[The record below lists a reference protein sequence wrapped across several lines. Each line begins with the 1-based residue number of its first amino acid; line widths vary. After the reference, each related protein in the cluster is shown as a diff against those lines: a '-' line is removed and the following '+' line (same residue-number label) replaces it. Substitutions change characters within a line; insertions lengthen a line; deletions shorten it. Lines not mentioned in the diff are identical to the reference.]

1 LTTVIVTT
9 TYAAFVCLI
18 ALTIVIVT
26 LGSAV
31 LPILQALVRLHSQSR
46 LTNAKPHDDRGASQ
60 DRHIAVAS
68 FRYVIVTCA
77 GRWSPAVG

>member
-1 LTTVIVTT
+1 VRPRSRSTTVIVTT

-31 LPILQALVRLHSQSR
+31 LPILQTLVRLSTRSPDSPTQSP
-46 LTNAKPHDDRGASQ
+46 TM
-60 DRHIAVAS
+60 IAGLRRIATS
-68 FRYVIVTCA
+68 LWLHFVT
-77 GRWSPAVG
+77 SP

>member
-31 LPILQALVRLHSQSR
+31 LPILQALARLHTRSPDLPTQSP
-46 LTNAKPHDDRGASQ
+46 TI
-60 DRHIAVAS
+60 IAGLRRIATS
-68 FRYVIVTCA
+68 LWLHFVT
-77 GRWSPAVG
+77 SS